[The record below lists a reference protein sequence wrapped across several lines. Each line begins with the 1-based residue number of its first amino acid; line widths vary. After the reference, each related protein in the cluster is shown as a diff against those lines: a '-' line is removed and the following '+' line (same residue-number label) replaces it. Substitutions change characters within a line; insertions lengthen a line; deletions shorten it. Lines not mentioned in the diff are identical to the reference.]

1 MDREALIALRDEVER
16 AFHERTYSGEFDA
29 NSKHIALLL
38 GSVLNLCEY
47 LISQDKSKKK

>member
-16 AFHERTYSGEFDA
+16 AFHEREHSGEFDA

-38 GSVLNLCEY
+38 ETVLYLCDHA
-47 LISQDKSKKK
+47 LSQTKGKK